1 MDLKTIKFKDQIL
14 VENLSDIQDIWIID
28 TAMPRKIHWVSTM
41 DISVFN
47 DIIPSIVLLYKRLN
61 GSYNIDI
68 VYFQVNDFGSS
79 NWTLWESDENLVN
92 RVMWQITR

>member
-28 TAMPRKIHWVSTM
+28 TARSRKIHWVSTM

-47 DIIPSIVLLYKRLN
+47 DIIPSVVLLYKRLN